1 MDGTHIKL
9 TTGGDIITQHTRP
22 RVDNYGWHGLIR
34 NGYEI
39 FNKKQAIRILLA
51 YEYINM

>member
-39 FNKKQAIRILLA
+39 LQ
-51 YEYINM
+51 YEINYEIHRFVFM